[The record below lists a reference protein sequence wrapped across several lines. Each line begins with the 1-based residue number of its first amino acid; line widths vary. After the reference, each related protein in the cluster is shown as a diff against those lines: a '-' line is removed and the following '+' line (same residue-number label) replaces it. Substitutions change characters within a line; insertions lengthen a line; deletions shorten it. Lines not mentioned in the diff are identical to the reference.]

1 MLKSDCRSLA
11 TLNLACFSVCLHRS
25 ILCRAVQRVLFTRA
39 LRNPTSSY
47 VQGMNELMVPFL
59 IAFLAEFQAVPPLE
73 LDVSEITTSQFHV
86 AEADSYWCFCKFL
99 GVMQNHY
106 TFGQP
111 GIQESCFKVKELLK
125 RADSELYEH
134 LTNEGVDV
142 LHFAFRWLNCLFLR
156 EFPAKCIPRLM
167 DTYLAEGDDLPH
179 FIEHFCLVILLKWSA
194 QFKEMTFQSIVSFIQ
209 NPPTKRWTVS
219 ELEIAL
225 SETHRLRTTFL

>member
-1 MLKSDCRSLA
+1 MRSW
-11 TLNLACFSVCLHRS
+11 
-25 ILCRAVQRVLFTRA
+25 Q
-39 LRNPTSSY
+39 
-47 VQGMNELMVPFL
+47 
-59 IAFLAEFQAVPPLE
+59 
-73 LDVSEITTSQFHV
+73 
-86 AEADSYWCFCKFL
+86 
-99 GVMQNHY
+99 
-106 TFGQP
+106 
-111 GIQESCFKVKELLK
+111 LLK